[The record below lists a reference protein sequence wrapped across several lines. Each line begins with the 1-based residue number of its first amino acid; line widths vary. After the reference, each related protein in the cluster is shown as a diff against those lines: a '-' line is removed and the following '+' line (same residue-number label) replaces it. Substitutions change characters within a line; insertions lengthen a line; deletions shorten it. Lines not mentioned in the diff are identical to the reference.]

1 MNLFD
6 FDPTSLVQTE
16 DSSSKQSGNPI
27 IYNANPSRGNAEDG
41 HYRST
46 IKVIFNPFSFK
57 DSVVERQLY
66 SITDENGWFEACS
79 SLTNNDVNCPIFK
92 AWKSLRYSSDPVK
105 NSWAAPEYKGG
116 KGWFNKKTERWVTI
130 QVLEDKNHPELEG
143 QYMLWKM
150 PKFIWTLIS
159 SKQTP
164 SVESGKAS
172 IPVMDFLIGRAI
184 ELDVT
189 PGPDDKTDPTRKN
202 REISYDLSSLS
213 EDPVACT
220 NPDGS
225 SLISEEQEEI
235 VDKVVSMLKKVWK
248 ERNVEKRNE
257 MMAKLQEN
265 ADVKE
270 FNRFYEE
277 EVVPKIRQFCP
288 NVKEEM
294 QFKPWTPEL
303 EARVNAWLAKVTN
316 GIDPT
321 SVASITVASANTNS
335 TSTDVTFTASKT
347 DVNTQSKPTQTVTV
361 APESDDDDLPF

>member
-6 FDPTSLVQTE
+6 FDPTSLVQAE

-27 IYNANPSRGNAEDG
+27 IYNTNPSRSNAEDG

-57 DSVVERQLY
+57 DSVVERQSY

-130 QVLEDKNHPELEG
+130 QVLEDKNHPEFEG

-172 IPVMDFLIGRAI
+172 IPVMDFLIGRAV

-235 VDKVVSMLKKVWK
+235 VEKVVSKLKKVWK

-257 MMAKLQEN
+257 MMTALQEN

-270 FNRFYEE
+270 FNRFYEQ
-277 EVVPKIRQFCP
+277 EVVPKIQSFCP

-294 QFKPWTPEL
+294 QFKPWSPEL

-321 SVASITVASANTNS
+321 TPSAP
-335 TSTDVTFTASKT
+335 TASTIPSTTADNT
-347 DVNTQSKPTQTVTV
+347 DTV
-361 APESDDDDLPF
+361 APATQTKSVTKPTVAPASDDDDLPF